1 MNALDNGELEAA
13 LQRIALGDAR
23 AFETL
28 YAATLPRILALAR
41 GILRSESAAEDCA
54 AETYIQVWRNAGNYD
69 AQRGPALAWLHTI
82 CRTRALDQL
91 RALQRRAALTAA
103 TNEESLSIDT
113 PAADMLS
120 AAIEVSASIAPHLV
134 RLSRKQREVLS
145 LAFFQGMS
153 HAEIAAATSLPL
165 GSVKSH
171 IHRAVAALRA
181 RLEDIGAQVEQK
193 EVQHG

>member
-23 AFETL
+23 AFDTL

-103 TNEESLSIDT
+103 TNE
-113 PAADMLS
+113 
-120 AAIEVSASIAPHLV
+120 
-134 RLSRKQREVLS
+134 
-145 LAFFQGMS
+145 
-153 HAEIAAATSLPL
+153 
-165 GSVKSH
+165 
-171 IHRAVAALRA
+171 
-181 RLEDIGAQVEQK
+181 
-193 EVQHG
+193 

>member
-23 AFETL
+23 AFDTL